1 MTDTADLQPVDPVA
15 PDANATP
22 VAPADPSPA
31 PVDAQPPKADWA
43 KSRIDELTYHR
54 REAERDRDHWRELA
68 LRNTQQP
75 KQEPVVESKPKTLAD
90 FDYDESKFQSYLV
103 TETTRQAREAAADE
117 ARKEWKAAQ
126 ERESAERRSASFK
139 SKEAEFSK
147 TVKDYEQVTRDPSL
161 RISQTMVEAIAESD
175 DGPALAYHL
184 GKNPE
189 VAAKIA
195 SLPPIAAAKELGRIE
210 AQLAFA
216 RESAKQKTVS
226 EAPAPPPKVEGND
239 SAPVRVDP
247 DDPESDKLSTA
258 EWIRRRNKQIEKR
271 SK

>member
-1 MTDTADLQPVDPVA
+1 MTDTAETLPVEPAA
-15 PDANATP
+15 PDATQ
-22 VAPADPSPA
+22 ADPSPA

-75 KQEPVVESKPKTLAD
+75 KQEPVVEAKPKTLAD

-103 TETTRQAREAAADE
+103 TETTRQAREAAAEE

-226 EAPAPPPKVEGND
+226 EAPAPTPTLDGSGDTAAKVSTASSE
-239 SAPVRVDP
+239 A
-247 DDPESDKLSTA
+247 DKLSDDEWVRA
-258 EWIRRRNKQIEKR
+258 ERARIARKNKRATK
-271 SK
+271 